1 MASARVAGGLLAVAG
16 SRCLVDM
23 VTGRDASA
31 MSVGSPMMDTDVVLV
46 HAFSD
51 AINARDLARLEA
63 LMRPEHRFV
72 DTAGTTV
79 SGRAEC
85 LAAWAAFF
93 TSFPD
98 YRNVFERIDVVVP
111 GRVTAT
117 GYSRCTVEPL
127 GGPAIWRVVVVDG
140 SILEWRVDDSATPQQ
155 NGS

>member
-1 MASARVAGGLLAVAG
+1 
-16 SRCLVDM
+16 
-23 VTGRDASA
+23 
-31 MSVGSPMMDTDVVLV
+31 MMDTDVVLV

-79 SGRAEC
+79 SGRPEC
-85 LAAWAAFF
+85 LAAWVAFF

-98 YRNVFERIDVVVP
+98 YRNVLERIDVVVP

-117 GYSRCTVEPL
+117 GYSRGTVEPL
-127 GGPAIWRVVVVDG
+127 DGPAIWRVVVVDG